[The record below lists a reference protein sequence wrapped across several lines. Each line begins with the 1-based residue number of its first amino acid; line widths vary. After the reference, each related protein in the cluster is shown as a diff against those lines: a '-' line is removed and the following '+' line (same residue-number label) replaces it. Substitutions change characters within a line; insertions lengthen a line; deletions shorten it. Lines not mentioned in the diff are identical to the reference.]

1 MQRRKFLQYATASGI
16 GLLGSSYL
24 YKHNANAEQNQA
36 ASLSGVGAVPNT
48 TRYTPLLIPGDSGPL
63 GRLEMSDAPLTLSAR
78 STTLPLMRGKP
89 SPFLIYAAQYAGK
102 NYQNPIIR
110 IKRGG
115 KFNARLQ
122 NDLNEPTIIHW
133 HGLHIPGDMDGQPR
147 HTIAPG
153 GHFDYAFTV
162 PNRAGMYWYHTHAH
176 HLSAKQ
182 AFFGQA
188 GIFMV
193 EDEDETALR
202 NALQLEPGVT
212 ELPLLIQDK
221 QFNSAGELTYTVNP
235 MQHHL
240 GQLGDTILVNL
251 TPQPQLDITNRLYRF
266 RVINGSNS
274 RIYKLAFIQRGKML
288 PYAVIG
294 TDAGLLE
301 RPYPAQQEFIA
312 PGERMDILFDAS
324 QLRAGDE
331 VFLKSLAFN
340 PLQGGAM
347 AGMGDVMGGMSGLG
361 GTNGSRLDL
370 GAEFEIMKLA
380 VTRHGATTPFVLPSK
395 LSTIARIDTSGA
407 VLRNVS
413 LTVRRMLWLING
425 ETFRMDRYPLRS
437 RRNTIELWD
446 IQNADMSMPHPMHLH
461 GFSFQ
466 VVNRR
471 NSPDQVRKL
480 ARDTSGRLVTD
491 LGWKDTVLLWPGET
505 MRIATDF
512 THPYPGDQIFLF
524 HCHNLEHEDQG
535 MMVNHLVTAA

>member
-1 MQRRKFLQYATASGI
+1 MQRRKFLQYTSASGLA
-16 GLLGSSYL
+16 LLGGGYL
-24 YKHNANAEQNQA
+24 NKHQANAEQNQPASTSGTVA
-36 ASLSGVGAVPNT
+36 ARNPANY
-48 TRYTPLLIPGDSGPL
+48 RPLLIPGNSGPL
-63 GRLEMSDAPLTLSAR
+63 GILDMSDARLTLNAR
-78 STTLPLMRGKP
+78 STTMPLMQGKP

-102 NYQNPIIR
+102 DYQNPIIR
-110 IKRGG
+110 IKTGG
-115 KFNARLQ
+115 KFQARLQ

-147 HTIAPG
+147 STIATG
-153 GHFDYAFTV
+153 GHFDYAFNVT
-162 PNRAGMYWYHTHAH
+162 NRSGMYWYHTHAH
-176 HLSAKQ
+176 HLTAKQ

-202 NALQLEPGVT
+202 NALKLEPGVT

-221 QFNSAGELTYTVNP
+221 QFNSAGELIYTVNP
-235 MQHHL
+235 MQHHM

-266 RVINGSNS
+266 RILNGSNS
-274 RIYKLAFIQRGKML
+274 RIYKLAFIHRGKML

-294 TDAGLLE
+294 NDGGLLD
-301 RPYPAQQEFIA
+301 RPYTAQQEFLSS
-312 PGERMDILFDAS
+312 GERMDILFDAS

-331 VFLKSLAFN
+331 VLLKSLAFDS
-340 PLQGGAM
+340 LQGGTM
-347 AGMGDVMGGMSGLG
+347 SGMGDIMGGMSGLG
-361 GTNGSRLDL
+361 GTNGSSL
-370 GAEFEIMKLA
+370 GLGTEFEIMKLA
-380 VTRHGATTPFVLPSK
+380 VTRHSAAMPFVLPSK
-395 LSTIARIDTSGA
+395 LSTIAPIDTRSA
-407 VLRNVS
+407 VVRNIS

-425 ETFRMDRYPLRS
+425 ETFKMDRYPIQS

-471 NSPDQVRKL
+471 NSPSQVRQL
-480 ARDTSGRLVTD
+480 ARDTSGRQVTD
-491 LGWKDTVLLWPGET
+491 FGWKDTVQVWPGET
-505 MRIATDF
+505 VRIAIDF

-535 MMVNHLVTAA
+535 MMVNHLVTAV

>member
-1 MQRRKFLQYATASGI
+1 MQRRKFLQYTSASGLA
-16 GLLGSSYL
+16 LLGGGYL
-24 YKHNANAEQNQA
+24 SKQLANAEQNPPA
-36 ASLSGVGAVPNT
+36 GSAS
-48 TRYTPLLIPGDSGPL
+48 TRSARPSANYRPLLIPGNSGPL
-63 GRLEMSDAPLTLSAR
+63 GMLDMSDARLTLNAR
-78 STTLPLMRGKP
+78 STTMPLLEGKP

-102 NYQNPIIR
+102 DYQNPVIR
-110 IKRGG
+110 IKTGG
-115 KFNARLQ
+115 NFKARLQ
-122 NDLNEPTIIHW
+122 NDLNEPTVVHW

-153 GHFDYAFTV
+153 GHFDYAFNV

-193 EDEDETALR
+193 EDADEAALR

-212 ELPLLIQDK
+212 EIPLLIQDK
-221 QFNSAGELTYTVNP
+221 QFNSAGKLTYTVNP

-240 GQLGDTILVNL
+240 GQLGDTIVVNL
-251 TPQPQLDITNRLYRF
+251 TPRPQLDITNRLYRF
-266 RVINGSNS
+266 RILNGSNS
-274 RIYKLAFIQRGKML
+274 RIYKLAFVQNGKVL
-288 PYAVIG
+288 PYIVIG

-301 RPYPAQQEFIA
+301 RPYPAQREFIA
-312 PGERMDILFDAS
+312 PGERMDILFDAA

-331 VFLKSLAFN
+331 VFLKSLAFD

-361 GTNGSRLDL
+361 GTNGARLDL

-380 VTRHGATTPFVLPSK
+380 VTRHVAATPRVPPVR
-395 LSTIARIDTSGA
+395 LSTIARINTRDA
-407 VLRNVS
+407 VVRNVN

-425 ETFRMDRYPLRS
+425 ETFRMDRYPLQS
-437 RRNTIELWD
+437 RRNTVELWD

-471 NSPDQVRKL
+471 NSPDQVRQL

-505 MRIATDF
+505 VRIATDF

-535 MMVNHLVTAA
+535 MMVNHLVTSA